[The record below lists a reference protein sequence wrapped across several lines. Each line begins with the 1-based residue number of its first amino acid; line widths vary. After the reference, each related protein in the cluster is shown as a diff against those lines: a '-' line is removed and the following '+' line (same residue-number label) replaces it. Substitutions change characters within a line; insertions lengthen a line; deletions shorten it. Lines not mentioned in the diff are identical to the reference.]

1 MNSGNNLQNLYF
13 YIQYIKK
20 FNYKIYIKKLL
31 KIKKSKKIFKF
42 IEQC

>member
-20 FNYKIYIKKLL
+20 FNYMIYIR
-31 KIKKSKKIFKF
+31 F
-42 IEQC
+42 ILRNY